1 MEKDSSDHD
10 QPATVSRDRSTRH
23 IIWGEAR
30 IPASIRNWRVWES
43 AVRYQFWY
51 SMLGLLLGLACI
63 LSGVVLFLHGVV
75 GTTKSWTASVL
86 GLKNSVS
93 DVPAGVVVFI
103 VGMIIV
109 FITRFVVKTE
119 K

>member
-1 MEKDSSDHD
+1 MAPNKNVDFRPELI
-10 QPATVSRDRSTRH
+10 Q
-23 IIWGEAR
+23 
-30 IPASIRNWRVWES
+30 IPS
-43 AVRYQFWY
+43 AVEDPEVWRGAVKYQFWY
-51 SMLGLLLGLACI
+51 SVLGLVLGLACI
-63 LSGVVLFLHGVV
+63 ISGVVLFLHGIVA
-75 GTTKSWTASVL
+75 TTKSWTTSIL

-109 FITRFVVKTE
+109 FITRFVVKPQ

>member
-1 MEKDSSDHD
+1 MNDKDVDDRDLDYGFGPQEVVVSDEVTD
-10 QPATVSRDRSTRH
+10 P
-23 IIWGEAR
+23 E
-30 IPASIRNWRVWES
+30 VWKG
-43 AVRYQFWY
+43 AVQYQFWY
-51 SMLGLLLGLACI
+51 STFGLALGLVCI
-63 LSGVVLFLHGVV
+63 LSGVILFLHGVV

-93 DVPAGVVVFI
+93 DVPAGVAVFI

-109 FITRFVVKTE
+109 FITRFVVKPQR